1 MSIEARHLDT
11 GDSDLR
17 GAGGHA
23 SKLSPVP
30 PPSPQLPDESI
41 VLVAAAASARESR
54 KSFSGT
60 REEFAERRRK
70 AHSIAATRLANDTSR
85 PTLRHAT
92 SAYTIYETPGASSS
106 KTTVSV
112 PSTPT
117 PSTTFEDLRPKRSSM
132 RKTLLQS
139 KRSLPQLHNVW
150 ESFLQETS
158 EDVIFGDSTEID
170 RQDSGSSRK
179 TVRKGADLSLHA
191 SRKNWRP
198 IESHPPLPCHIPTS
212 SASSKLTVSTVAS
225 SMMSPIHSP
234 SDSSDSI
241 STASPCKS
249 SDKSAISSVYPPPS
263 RMTMLQRRSRIQG
276 RGRGSVQTTTSS
288 LEATTSSM
296 SSLGFSSAGFSSMSS
311 ITSVESDE
319 PESGKERTND
329 PEGRHSRGE
338 TQASEVNQTVDFS
351 SSKRTQSPHTYI
363 SSGSISTHQSHFRD
377 PISTTP
383 HTPSQTP
390 NTTTTSLPPTPPLSR
405 SSSQSRSPRSRP
417 KHSGQPSPNSSVPS
431 TPFSNSHANVQW
443 RGASPSTLLDCY
455 SSSSQDPY
463 GNFNSTT
470 HVSGS
475 LKSSNFTS
483 GLIRVPSSSE
493 SSDACSTG
501 EDVLSELEYYIPRRR
516 SPSSRQHPGLPPSPA
531 PIQPNW
537 QHLAK
542 PAVPRSK
549 SASNIRLVA
558 KSAHEGPYGA
568 APSRMGLLPS
578 PALSSST
585 SASRPSPE
593 NMLRLL
599 VNPPR
604 SSSNKSS
611 ASRTH
616 RRSGSNETM
625 HMSFESYSRSTKAT
639 LFPSQSLPP
648 SPLPNSSFPPLVKN
662 GAGPRSSGSSTSSSR
677 DDCDL
682 PGSTSSSIHLRPP
695 SPPSV
700 PTYSDVFVSNR
711 LRSGP
716 SVEQRPASRPGTASS
731 ANVQWGYAL

>member
-1 MSIEARHLDT
+1 MRE
-11 GDSDLR
+11 
-17 GAGGHA
+17 AGGHA
-23 SKLSPVP
+23 SRLSPVP

-106 KTTVSV
+106 KTAVSV

-117 PSTTFEDLRPKRSSM
+117 PSTTLEDLRPKRSSM

-158 EDVIFGDSTEID
+158 EDVIFGDSTEIN
-170 RQDSGSSRK
+170 RQDSSSSRK
-179 TVRKGADLSLHA
+179 TVRNGADLSLHA
-191 SRKNWRP
+191 NRKNWRP
-198 IESHPPLPCHIPTS
+198 IESHPPLPSHIPTP

-249 SDKSAISSVYPPPS
+249 TDKSAISSVYPPPS

-276 RGRGSVQTTTSS
+276 RGRGSVQTTSS

-296 SSLGFSSAGFSSMSS
+296 SSLGLSTAGFSSMSS

-319 PESGKERTND
+319 PESGKERTTD

-338 TQASEVNQTVDFS
+338 TQASKSNQTIDFS
-351 SSKRTQSPHTYI
+351 SSIRTQSPHTYNSSGPI
-363 SSGSISTHQSHFRD
+363 SSPQSHSRD
-377 PISTTP
+377 PISSTP

-431 TPFSNSHANVQW
+431 TPFSSSHANVQW

-463 GNFNSTT
+463 GTFSGTT

-475 LKSSNFTS
+475 LKTSNFTT
-483 GLIRVPSSSE
+483 GLVRVPSSSE

-501 EDVLSELEYYIPRRR
+501 EDVLSELEYYYPRRR
-516 SPSSRQHPGLPPSPA
+516 SPSSRQHAGLPPSPA
-531 PIQPNW
+531 PTQPNR
-537 QHLAK
+537 QRLAK
-542 PAVPRSK
+542 LAVSRSK
-549 SASNIRLVA
+549 SASNIRHVA
-558 KSAHEGPYGA
+558 KSAHEGTYGA

-578 PALSSST
+578 PALSSSA

-604 SSSNKSS
+604 SSSKST

-662 GAGPRSSGSSTSSSR
+662 GAGPRSSGSRTSSRR

-682 PGSTSSSIHLRPP
+682 PDSTSSSIHSRPP
-695 SPPSV
+695 PPSV
-700 PTYSDVFVSNR
+700 PTYSAVSESSR

>member
-1 MSIEARHLDT
+1 MSIEAHHLDT
-11 GDSDLR
+11 RDSDMR

-112 PSTPT
+112 PSTPI

-158 EDVIFGDSTEID
+158 EDVIFGDSTEIN

-179 TVRKGADLSLHA
+179 TVRNDADLSLHA
-191 SRKNWRP
+191 SRKIWRP

-249 SDKSAISSVYPPPS
+249 TDKSAISSVYPPPS
-263 RMTMLQRRSRIQG
+263 RRTMLQRRSRIQG
-276 RGRGSVQTTTSS
+276 RGRGSVQTTSS
-288 LEATTSSM
+288 LGATTSSM
-296 SSLGFSSAGFSSMSS
+296 SSLGLSTAGFSSMSS

-319 PESGKERTND
+319 PESGKEKTKD
-329 PEGRHSRGE
+329 SEGRYSRGE
-338 TQASEVNQTVDFS
+338 TQASEFNQTIDFS
-351 SSKRTQSPHTYI
+351 SSNRTQSPHANI
-363 SSGSISTHQSHFRD
+363 SSGSISSPQSHFRD

-390 NTTTTSLPPTPPLSR
+390 NTTTASLPPTPPLSR

-417 KHSGQPSPNSSVPS
+417 KHFGQPSPNSSVPS
-431 TPFSNSHANVQW
+431 TPFSSSHANVQW
-443 RGASPSTLLDCY
+443 RGASPSTLLDSY

-463 GNFNSTT
+463 SNFNSTT

-475 LKSSNFTS
+475 LKSSNFTT
-483 GLIRVPSSSE
+483 GLVRVPSSSE

-516 SPSSRQHPGLPPSPA
+516 SPSSRQHPGLPPSP
-531 PIQPNW
+531 PPTQPNR
-537 QHLAK
+537 QRLAK
-542 PAVPRSK
+542 PAVTRSK

-568 APSRMGLLPS
+568 APSRMGFLPS
-578 PALSSST
+578 PVLSSST
-585 SASRPSPE
+585 SASRPSPA

-604 SSSNKSS
+604 SSSKSS

-625 HMSFESYSRSTKAT
+625 HMSFESFSRSTKAT

-662 GAGPRSSGSSTSSSR
+662 GAGPRSSGSRTSSSR
-677 DDCDL
+677 DDCNL
-682 PGSTSSSIHLRPP
+682 PDSTPSSIHSQPP
-695 SPPSV
+695 PPPSV
-700 PTYSDVFVSNR
+700 PTYSVVFESSR
-711 LRSGP
+711 QRSGP